1 MAKKEESKELKR
13 LTDSELMQKA
23 SKTNALSGEELQRV
37 RQLVPEALLK
47 TGIRLLKR
55 MSDDITSSIAC
66 SDAFSREGV
75 KHEVA
80 QMHLDYGYLDATS
93 QMEKHMIEHVIA
105 CYMRLWIA
113 ERDYTAAHSKEHT
126 LTLGIYWEK
135 RMLMLQTRYL
145 RAVEMLAQVR
155 RLKLPNV
162 QINIADKQLV
172 NNNPPASDPI
182 QNT

>member
-1 MAKKEESKELKR
+1 MEKKEAIKELKP
-13 LTDSELMQKA
+13 LTDTELIQKA
-23 SKTNALSGEELQRV
+23 SKTNSLPDAELQRV
-37 RQLVPEALLK
+37 RQLVPEALSK

-55 MSDDITSSIAC
+55 MSDDITASIYC
-66 SDAFSREGV
+66 NDVFSREAV
-75 KHEVA
+75 KHEIA

-93 QMEKHMIEHVIA
+93 QIEKHMIEHVIA

-145 RAVEMLAQVR
+145 RAVEILAQVR

-162 QINIADKQLV
+162 QINIADKQQV
-172 NNNPPASDPI
+172 NNNPPVSDQP
-182 QNT
+182 